1 MNEEYICAEEG
12 SVLDSQVAISFQ
24 KFLGCVLLLSL
35 YALKNYLFLAVPGLH
50 CCLGFY
56 LVAETRGYSL
66 VGVPGL
72 LLVAECRSRADN
84 IISYGTGLSS
94 CGAWA

>member
-50 CCLGFY
+50 CWVGLS
-56 LVAETRGYSL
+56 LLTARGSYSL
-66 VGVPGL
+66 VVVHR
-72 LLVAECRSRADN
+72 LLVAVASLLGEQ
-84 IISYGTGLSS
+84 GL
-94 CGAWA
+94 